1 MNATTKTETNEPS
14 PTTDDCAEC
23 ERTRDAKNDA
33 CIAYKD
39 AHDSQAAELARLRHL
54 RHLRHRRRPRRCH
67 CRRRPCRS
75 RRSSRPLGA
84 LRHPRGCLGCP
95 TWAIAGS
102 ATPPRT

>member
-39 AHDSQAAELARLRHL
+39 ATYATYATAAARAAAIADADRAAHAAQAAHWA
-54 RHLRHRRRPRRCH
+54 H
-67 CRRRPCRS
+67 CVTHG
-75 RRSSRPLGA
+75 GA
-84 LRHPRGCLGCP
+84 
-95 TWAIAGS
+95 
-102 ATPPRT
+102 